1 MRFLDPVIK
10 LVRDKVLGPRLRTY
24 GESREELGGMPWQ
37 KFTSTERWFL
47 PSARNL
53 PPPVPQTGS
62 NGVITLDTGAILIAK
77 PGLGDFLK
85 KRVAWVI
92 GGAAVLLVA
101 LIAGLASGGS
111 KPEVAAAAIAPAA
124 QPAPQPGPAAAPVV
138 VPAAPAPAQPAAAP
152 VVTATA
158 PAPAVAPHARS
169 SKMSASVRAL
179 LAGKSTRGVSRP
191 TRLKK
196 VHRR

>member
-1 MRFLDPVIK
+1 MRLLDPVIK

-62 NGVITLDTGAILIAK
+62 TGAITLDTGAIIIAK

-92 GGAAVLLVA
+92 GGVAVMLVA
-101 LIAGLASGGS
+101 LVAGLASGGS
-111 KPEVAAAAIAPAA
+111 KPEVAAAIAPAA
-124 QPAPQPGPAAAPVV
+124 QPAPQATAPQPAPAPVAV
-138 VPAAPAPAQPAAAP
+138 APAPAQPVAAP

-158 PAPAVAPHARS
+158 PAPVVAPHARS

-179 LAGKSTRGVSRP
+179 LAGKSTRGVARP

>member
-1 MRFLDPVIK
+1 MRLLDPVIK

-24 GESREELGGMPWQ
+24 GESREELGGVPWR

-47 PSARNL
+47 PSARSL

-62 NGVITLDTGAILIAK
+62 TGVITLDTGAIMIAK

-92 GGAAVLLVA
+92 GGVAITLIALVA
-101 LIAGLASGGS
+101 GLVSGGS

-124 QPAPQPGPAAAPVV
+124 QPAPQPAPAAPVV
-138 VPAAPAPAQPAAAP
+138 VPAAPAPHPVAAP

-158 PAPAVAPHARS
+158 PAPVAAPHARS

-179 LAGKSTRGVSRP
+179 LAGKSTRGVARP

-196 VHRR
+196 VRRR

>member
-1 MRFLDPVIK
+1 MRLLDPVIK

-24 GESREELGGMPWQ
+24 GESREELGGVPWR

-47 PSARNL
+47 PSARSL

-62 NGVITLDTGAILIAK
+62 TGAITLDTGAIIIAR

-101 LIAGLASGGS
+101 LVAGLASGGS
-111 KPEVAAAAIAPAA
+111 KPEVAQAAIAPAV
-124 QPAPQPGPAAAPVV
+124 QPAPQPAPAAVPAVVPAPAKPAAAPVV
-138 VPAAPAPAQPAAAP
+138 A
-152 VVTATA
+152 ATA
-158 PAPAVAPHARS
+158 PAPAAVPHARS

-179 LAGKSTRGVSRP
+179 LAGKSTRGVARP